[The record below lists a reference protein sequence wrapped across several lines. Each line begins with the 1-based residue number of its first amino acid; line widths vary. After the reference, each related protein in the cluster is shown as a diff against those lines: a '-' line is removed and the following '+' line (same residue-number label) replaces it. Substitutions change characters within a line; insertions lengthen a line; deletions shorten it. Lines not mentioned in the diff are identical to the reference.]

1 MAAIKVASLLT
12 LFLFSPSLSVDES
25 VLPKF
30 SFSWSDDKNK
40 FKSGEIARIS
50 IKVLGNFETNGNASL
65 GQGAFKPTLT
75 VNGKTGNS
83 TYVSGVSQDLGADIS
98 TWKISFIPI
107 VVGVLNIVID
117 DETFKVLDSS
127 LHFEVEPGLMHP
139 SVSVVSWMGLNNV
152 FEAGMNA
159 SILILPMDAFGN
171 NISFSGKEMELQGF
185 SLSLQN
191 ENGSFAIIFNTTH
204 IRWMESGYIS
214 IEFVLVTA
222 GKFLLLVEKESQ
234 ALNGVPLPL
243 EVNSGPLDVSNCVS
257 IWKSELNTWQIFS
270 KMEIMLHQRDR
281 FGNLVSG
288 FYEFDADV
296 VGKETGLSIPVA
308 DFQFEYVEPGIQLM
322 SFTLSEPGNFLLT
335 LSDMEHNK
343 SISSMPYEY
352 TVYIGYCDGSRSIV
366 NGSGLNASIAGESL
380 GFSIYLKDA
389 YGYPSSVQVN
399 ILQTP
404 SRLMTSF
411 LQVSGS
417 LLTQASIFDVSYTP
431 RQSGVY
437 KIFLSSGNIV
447 LNGGQPFIKEV
458 KPGEVNVAYCI
469 VTQFNAKVPREIKND
484 IVVLLVDNFNN
495 PVPSQPSRLNLEITS
510 ANTSSFTT
518 WNFVDNTDG
527 TYIGSYLAMDV
538 GTYRMCVSF
547 DDKHIQPCP
556 FDVNVYSSGY
566 FPKAYDD
573 EVNVWEDESI
583 SFYPMENDYVAGDN
597 ASLVGFSQPD
607 HGSLLRDGNL
617 LRYTPIKDFSGND
630 SFLYTI
636 VDINGNLG
644 IATVYIFV
652 LTAPP
657 QFVSFSGGLQATE
670 DQISPR
676 SGQVLFIL
684 LSLIPTSG
692 IIILFLNVYYYSGFS
707 GLEIS
712 YSDKLE
718 NISVTV
724 QALSGSVILSPMLMQ
739 FRLPGSGRL
748 SVRNGGED
756 GRLLILEGQIGVI
769 NSALHSI
776 QYLGNENF
784 SGVDSLRLTTRNKNG
799 INQLDVP
806 VFVEPVNDPPF
817 INVPHYIMLES
828 NGTESLI
835 FHKETDKFNFSV
847 GDSDLAGFPVYPKI
861 AAGSRVQIRRRVCA
875 RRLRSVGVVVYGR
888 FSAGS
893 FVSVV
898 DLRFDLLDLGQIS
911 AWSARR
917 LAERRC
923 LCSSGGESHFLVTF
937 SVEVTDGFL
946 RTNLPS
952 ELINTTELKFKNIFR
967 WQPIQTYASISK
979 HVNVKASG
987 IRFRGTIKQCNDLM
1001 EQLLHRGGE
1010 NGAIMTLKMSD
1021 MGNYGCFLDC
1031 IERISLPLHVV
1042 ARVNLIRKRPL
1053 SSLAAHVLGSVIV
1066 VESLVVFSLAIVL
1079 LFFTCKCAFLLV
1091 HERRSEHSV
1100 HMNPQ
1105 KPTVDN
1111 AKLLNDNVSTR
1122 IVTRCFPES
1131 IWNRHAPNRQVGETS
1146 ATQNKELPEIN
1157 IVPFE
1162 LEKG

>member
-399 ILQTP
+399 ILQVKITQEADSSYILPTINPRETLNGTKVSSYLVAPPLYEKHVRSLTVYVVVQTP

-417 LLTQASIFDVSYTP
+417 LLTQTSIFDVSYTP

-676 SGQVLFIL
+676 SG
-684 LSLIPTSG
+684 
-692 IIILFLNVYYYSGFS
+692 GFS

-847 GDSDLAGFPVYPKI
+847 GDSDLAGFP
-861 AAGSRVQIRRRVCA
+861 
-875 RRLRSVGVVVYGR
+875 
-888 FSAGS
+888 
-893 FVSVV
+893 
-898 DLRFDLLDLGQIS
+898 
-911 AWSARR
+911 
-917 LAERRC
+917 
-923 LCSSGGESHFLVTF
+923 GGESHFLVTF

-1053 SSLAAHVLGSVIV
+1053 SSLAAHGTCMNDLRVSIRFGLLGLNTFCHLVAVLGSVIV

>member
-1 MAAIKVASLLT
+1 MAIKLISLFT
-12 LFLFSPSLSVDES
+12 LFLLTPSLSLDDES
-25 VLPKF
+25 SLPKF

-40 FKSGEIARIS
+40 FKSGEIALIS

-75 VNGKTGNS
+75 VNSKTGNS
-83 TYVSGVSQDLGADIS
+83 TYITGVSLDLGDDVS

-107 VVGVLNIVID
+107 MVGVFNIIID

-171 NISFSGKEMELQGF
+171 NISFSGKEMEMELQGF
-185 SLSLQN
+185 SLSLLY
-191 ENGSFAIIFNTTH
+191 ENGSFATIFNTTH

-234 ALNGVPLPL
+234 RLNGVPLPL
-243 EVNSGPLDVSNCVS
+243 EVNSAGSLDVSNCVS

-270 KMEIMLHQRDR
+270 KMEILLHQRDR

-296 VGKETGLSIPVA
+296 VGKESGLSIPVA
-308 DFQFEYVEPGIQLM
+308 DFQFKYVEPGIQLM

-366 NGSGLNASIAGESL
+366 NGSGLNASIVGESL
-380 GFSIYLKDA
+380 DFSIYLKDA

-399 ILQTP
+399 ILQVQIIQEADSSYVLPTIKP
-404 SRLMTSF
+404 RETLNGTKVSF
-411 LQVSGS
+411 LPASSS
-417 LLTQASIFDVSYTP
+417 LLTQASIFDVTYTP
-431 RQSGVY
+431 KQSGVY
-437 KIFLSSGNIV
+437 KIFITSGNIV

-458 KPGEVNVAYCI
+458 KAGEVNVAACS
-469 VTQFNAKVPREIKND
+469 VTQFNAKVRKEIKND
-484 IVVLLVDNFNN
+484 IVVLLVDSFNN
-495 PVPSQPSRLNLEITS
+495 PVPSQPSRLKLEITS

-518 WNFVDNTDG
+518 WKFVDNTDG
-527 TYIGSYLAMDV
+527 TYTGSYLVMDV
-538 GTYRMCVSF
+538 GTYQMCVSF

-583 SFYPMENDYVAGDN
+583 SFYPLENDYFAGDN
-597 ASLVGFSQPD
+597 AYIVGFSQPG
-607 HGSLLRDGNL
+607 HGSLLRDGSL
-617 LRYTPIKDFSGND
+617 LRYTPIRDFSGND
-630 SFLYTI
+630 SFPYTI

-644 IATVYIFV
+644 IATVYILV

-657 QFVSFSGGLQATE
+657 QFVSFSGGLQAIE
-670 DQISPR
+670 DLISPR
-676 SGQVLFIL
+676 SG
-684 LSLIPTSG
+684 
-692 IIILFLNVYYYSGFS
+692 GFS

-724 QALSGSVILSPMLMQ
+724 QAHSGLVMLSPMLMQ
-739 FRLPGSGRL
+739 FRPPGSGRL
-748 SVRNGGED
+748 SVKNGGDD

-769 NSALHSI
+769 NPALQSI

-784 SGVDSLRLTTRNKNG
+784 AGVDSLRLTTRNKNG

-806 VFVEPVNDPPF
+806 VFVEPVNTPPF
-817 INVPHYIMLES
+817 INVPNYLMLES

-835 FHKETDKFNFSV
+835 FHKERDKLNFSV
-847 GDSDLAGFPVYPKI
+847 GDPDLASFP
-861 AAGSRVQIRRRVCA
+861 
-875 RRLRSVGVVVYGR
+875 
-888 FSAGS
+888 
-893 FVSVV
+893 
-898 DLRFDLLDLGQIS
+898 
-911 AWSARR
+911 
-917 LAERRC
+917 
-923 LCSSGGESHFLVTF
+923 GGEAHFLVTF

-946 RTNLPS
+946 LTNLPS
-952 ELINTTELKFKNIFR
+952 ELINSTELKFKNLFR
-967 WQPIQTYASISK
+967 WQPIQTYAAISK

-987 IRFRGTIKQCNDLM
+987 IRFRGTIKQCNDMMQYLR
-1001 EQLLHRGGE
+1001 HHGGE
-1010 NGAIMTLKMSD
+1010 NGAILTLKMSD

-1031 IERISLPLHVV
+1031 TERISLPLHAV

-1053 SSLAAHVLGSVIV
+1053 SSLAAHGTCMKRLWSCFDLVWFKIPFCDLVAVLGSVIV
-1066 VESLVVFSLAIVL
+1066 VESLVVFSLSTVL

-1091 HERRSEHSV
+1091 HERRSQHSG

-1105 KPTVDN
+1105 KPPVDN
-1111 AKLLNDNVSTR
+1111 AKLLNENVSTR
-1122 IVTRCFPES
+1122 TITHCFPES
-1131 IWNRHAPNRQVGETS
+1131 MWNRQVGETS
-1146 ATQNKELPEIN
+1146 AKQKKELPEIN

>member
-12 LFLFSPSLSVDES
+12 LFLLTPSLSVDES

-83 TYVSGVSQDLGADIS
+83 TYISGVSLDLGADIS

-107 VVGVLNIVID
+107 VVGVLNIIID
-117 DETFKVLDSS
+117 DESFKVLDSS

-191 ENGSFAIIFNTTH
+191 ENGSFATIFNTTH

-234 ALNGVPLPL
+234 TLNGVPLPL

-308 DFQFEYVEPGIQLM
+308 DFQFEYVDPGIQLM

-366 NGSGLNASIAGESL
+366 NGSGLNASTAGESL

-399 ILQTP
+399 ILQVQIIQEADDSSYILPTITP
-404 SRLMTSF
+404 RETLNGTK
-411 LQVSGS
+411 VSSYRAATPLYEKHGGEA
-417 LLTQASIFDVSYTP
+417 LLNQASVFDVTYTP

-437 KIFLSSGNIV
+437 KIFISSGNIV

-676 SGQVLFIL
+676 SG
-684 LSLIPTSG
+684 
-692 IIILFLNVYYYSGFS
+692 GFS

-847 GDSDLAGFPVYPKI
+847 GDSDLAGFP
-861 AAGSRVQIRRRVCA
+861 GN
-875 RRLRSVGVVVYGR
+875 
-888 FSAGS
+888 
-893 FVSVV
+893 
-898 DLRFDLLDLGQIS
+898 
-911 AWSARR
+911 
-917 LAERRC
+917 
-923 LCSSGGESHFLVTF
+923 
-937 SVEVTDGFL
+937 VTDGFL

-1105 KPTVDN
+1105 KPTVV
-1111 AKLLNDNVSTR
+1111 KRLISLVFSYRHFVSKYKQDMSLFWTR
-1122 IVTRCFPES
+1122 TM
-1131 IWNRHAPNRQVGETS
+1131 PNC
-1146 ATQNKELPEIN
+1146 
-1157 IVPFE
+1157 
-1162 LEKG
+1162 

>member
-1 MAAIKVASLLT
+1 M
-12 LFLFSPSLSVDES
+12 
-25 VLPKF
+25 
-30 SFSWSDDKNK
+30 
-40 FKSGEIARIS
+40 
-50 IKVLGNFETNGNASL
+50 
-65 GQGAFKPTLT
+65 
-75 VNGKTGNS
+75 
-83 TYVSGVSQDLGADIS
+83 
-98 TWKISFIPI
+98 
-107 VVGVLNIVID
+107 VGVLNIVID

-152 FEAGMNA
+152 FEAGTNA
-159 SILILPMDAFGN
+159 SILILPLDAFGN

-191 ENGSFAIIFNTTH
+191 ENGSFATIFNTTH

-234 ALNGVPLPL
+234 TLNGVPLPL
-243 EVNSGPLDVSNCVS
+243 EVNSVGPLDVSNCVS
-257 IWKSELNTWQIFS
+257 IWKSDLNTWQIFS

-308 DFQFEYVEPGIQLM
+308 DFQFEYVDPGIQLM
-322 SFTLSEPGNFLLT
+322 SFTLSEPGSFLIT

-352 TVYIGYCDGSRSIV
+352 TVYIGYCDGARSIV
-366 NGSGLNASIAGESL
+366 NGSGLNASIAGEPL

-389 YGYPSSVQVN
+389 YGYPSSVQVD
-399 ILQTP
+399 ILQVRIIQEADFSYVLPTIKPRETLNGTKVSSYRAATP
-404 SRLMTSF
+404 LYEKH
-411 LQVSGS
+411 GGEA
-417 LLTQASIFDVSYTP
+417 LLKQASVFDVSYTP

-437 KIFLSSGNIV
+437 KIFISSGNIV

-458 KPGEVNVAYCI
+458 KAGEVNVASCI
-469 VTQFNAKVPREIKND
+469 VTQFNAKVPKEIKND
-484 IVVLLVDNFNN
+484 IVVLLVDIFNN

-510 ANTSSFTT
+510 TNTSSFTT

-538 GTYRMCVSF
+538 GTFRMCVTF

-583 SFYPMENDYVAGDN
+583 SFYPLENDYVAGDN

-644 IATVYIFV
+644 IATVYIII

-657 QFVSFSGGLQATE
+657 QFLSFSGGLQATE
-670 DQISPR
+670 DVISPR
-676 SGQVLFIL
+676 SGQVLA
-684 LSLIPTSG
+684 
-692 IIILFLNVYYYSGFS
+692 ILFNSHFSGFS

-718 NISVTV
+718 NISVAV

-769 NSALHSI
+769 NPALHSI

-847 GDSDLAGFPVYPKI
+847 GDPDLAGFP
-861 AAGSRVQIRRRVCA
+861 
-875 RRLRSVGVVVYGR
+875 
-888 FSAGS
+888 
-893 FVSVV
+893 
-898 DLRFDLLDLGQIS
+898 
-911 AWSARR
+911 
-917 LAERRC
+917 
-923 LCSSGGESHFLVTF
+923 GGESHFLVTF

-952 ELINTTELKFKNIFR
+952 ELINSTELKFKNIFR

-1001 EQLLHRGGE
+1001 ERLLHHGGE
-1010 NGAIMTLKMSD
+1010 NGAILTLKMSD

-1031 IERISLPLHVV
+1031 AERISLPLHAV

-1066 VESLVVFSLAIVL
+1066 VESLVVFSLASIL
-1079 LFFTCKCAFLLV
+1079 LFFTCKCAFLLL
-1091 HERRSEHSV
+1091 HERRSQHSV

-1105 KPTVDN
+1105 KPTMDN

>member
-1 MAAIKVASLLT
+1 MAIKVISLFT
-12 LFLFSPSLSVDES
+12 LFLLTPSLTVDDES

-40 FKSGEIARIS
+40 FKSGEVAVIS

-83 TYVSGVSQDLGADIS
+83 TYITGVSLDLGDDVS

-107 VVGVLNIVID
+107 MVGVFNIIID

-127 LHFEVEPGLMHP
+127 LHFEVQPGLMHP

-171 NISFSGKEMELQGF
+171 NISFSGKEMEMELQGF
-185 SLSLQN
+185 SLSLLY
-191 ENGSFAIIFNTTH
+191 ENGSFATIFNTTH

-234 ALNGVPLPL
+234 TLNGVPLPL
-243 EVNSGPLDVSNCVS
+243 VVNSAGSLDVSNCVS

-270 KMEIMLHQRDR
+270 KMEILLHQRDR

-308 DFQFEYVEPGIQLM
+308 DFQFKYVEPGIQLM

-352 TVYIGYCDGSRSIV
+352 TVNIGYCDGLRSIV

-380 GFSIYLKDA
+380 DFSIYLKDA

-399 ILQTP
+399 ILLVQIIQEADSSYVLPTIKP
-404 SRLMTSF
+404 RETLNATKVSSHPVSF
-411 LQVSGS
+411 LPASSS
-417 LLTQASIFDVSYTP
+417 LLTQASIFDVTYTP
-431 RQSGVY
+431 KQSGVY
-437 KIFLSSGNIV
+437 KIFISSGNIV

-458 KPGEVNVAYCI
+458 KAGMIRLQYRDLDNYIFVFVISTLFSFSLGEVNVAACS
-469 VTQFNAKVPREIKND
+469 VTQFNAKVPNAIKND
-484 IVVLLVDNFNN
+484 IVVLLVDSFNN
-495 PVPSQPSRLNLEITS
+495 PVPSQPSPLKLEITS

-518 WNFVDNTDG
+518 WKFVDNTDG
-527 TYIGSYLAMDV
+527 TYTGSYLVMDV
-538 GTYRMCVSF
+538 GTYQMCVSF

-556 FDVNVYSSGY
+556 FDINVYSSGY

-583 SFYPMENDYVAGDN
+583 SFYPLENDYFAGDN
-597 ASLVGFSQPD
+597 AYIVGFSQPG
-607 HGSLLRDGNL
+607 HGSLLRDGSL
-617 LRYTPIKDFSGND
+617 LRYTPIRDFSGND
-630 SFLYTI
+630 SFPYTI

-644 IATVYIFV
+644 IATVYILV

-670 DQISPR
+670 DLISPR
-676 SGQVLFIL
+676 SGQVLFIFFVFNL
-684 LSLIPTSG
+684 HFSG
-692 IIILFLNVYYYSGFS
+692 IVILFLNVYYSGFS

-724 QALSGSVILSPMLMQ
+724 QALSGLVMLSPMLMQ
-739 FRLPGSGRL
+739 FRPPGSGRL
-748 SVRNGGED
+748 SVRNGGDD

-769 NSALHSI
+769 NPALKSI

-784 SGVDSLRLTTRNKNG
+784 AGVDSLRLTTRNKNG

-806 VFVEPVNDPPF
+806 VFVEPVNTPPF
-817 INVPHYIMLES
+817 INVPNYIMLES

-835 FHKETDKFNFSV
+835 FHKERDKFNFSV
-847 GDSDLAGFPVYPKI
+847 GDPDLASFP
-861 AAGSRVQIRRRVCA
+861 
-875 RRLRSVGVVVYGR
+875 
-888 FSAGS
+888 
-893 FVSVV
+893 
-898 DLRFDLLDLGQIS
+898 
-911 AWSARR
+911 
-917 LAERRC
+917 
-923 LCSSGGESHFLVTF
+923 GGEAHFLVTF
-937 SVEVTDGFL
+937 SVEVTDGSL
-946 RTNLPS
+946 LTNLPS
-952 ELINTTELKFKNIFR
+952 ELINSSELKFKNLFR
-967 WQPIQTYASISK
+967 WQPIQTYAAISK

-987 IRFRGTIKQCNDLM
+987 IRFRGTIKQCNDM
-1001 EQLLHRGGE
+1001 MQHLLHHGGE
-1010 NGAIMTLKMSD
+1010 NGAILTLKMSD

-1031 IERISLPLHVV
+1031 TERISLPLHAV

-1066 VESLVVFSLAIVL
+1066 VESLVVFSLATVL
-1079 LFFTCKCAFLLV
+1079 LFFTCKCAFLLL
-1091 HERRSEHSV
+1091 HERRSQHSV

-1105 KPTVDN
+1105 KPTVGN
-1111 AKLLNDNVSTR
+1111 SELLNENVSARR
-1122 IVTRCFPES
+1122 ITRCFPES
-1131 IWNRHAPNRQVGETS
+1131 MWNRQVGETS
-1146 ATQNKELPEIN
+1146 AKQKKELPEIN

>member
-1 MAAIKVASLLT
+1 MAIKLISLFT
-12 LFLFSPSLSVDES
+12 LFLLTPSLSLDDES
-25 VLPKF
+25 FLPKF
-30 SFSWSDDKNK
+30 SFSWSDDKNE
-40 FKSGEIARIS
+40 FQSGEIALIS
-50 IKVLGNFETNGNASL
+50 IKVLGNFETSGNASL

-75 VNGKTGNS
+75 VNSKTGNS
-83 TYVSGVSQDLGADIS
+83 TYITGVSLDLGDDVS

-107 VVGVLNIVID
+107 MVGVFNIVIED
-117 DETFKVLDSS
+117 KTFKVLDSS

-171 NISFSGKEMELQGF
+171 NISFSGKEMEMELQGF
-185 SLSLQN
+185 SLSLLY
-191 ENGSFAIIFNTTH
+191 ENGSFATVFNTTH

-234 ALNGVPLPL
+234 TLNGVPLPL
-243 EVNSGPLDVSNCVS
+243 QVNSAGSLDVSNCVS

-270 KMEIMLHQRDR
+270 KMEILLHQRDQ

-296 VGKETGLSIPVA
+296 VGKESGLSIPVA
-308 DFQFEYVEPGIQLM
+308 DFQFEYVEQGIQLM

-380 GFSIYLKDA
+380 DFSIYLKDA

-399 ILQTP
+399 ILLVQIILEADSSYVLPTIKP
-404 SRLMTSF
+404 RETLNGTKVSSHPVSF
-411 LQVSGS
+411 LPASSS
-417 LLTQASIFDVSYTP
+417 LLTQASIFDVTYTP
-431 RQSGVY
+431 KQSGVY
-437 KIFLSSGNIV
+437 KIFITSGNVV

-458 KPGEVNVAYCI
+458 KAGDVNVATCS
-469 VTQFNAKVPREIKND
+469 VTQFNQKVPKEIKND
-484 IVVLLVDNFNN
+484 IVVLLVDSFNN
-495 PVPSQPSRLNLEITS
+495 PVPSQPSRLKLEITS

-518 WNFVDNTDG
+518 WKFVDNTDG
-527 TYIGSYLAMDV
+527 TYTCSYLAMDV
-538 GTYRMCVSF
+538 GTYQMCVSF

-556 FDVNVYSSGY
+556 FDVNVYSSKYFYFYFFHFNMSLRFSLDFLGGY

-583 SFYPMENDYVAGDN
+583 SFYPLENDYFAGDN
-597 ASLVGFSQPD
+597 AYIVGFSQPG
-607 HGSLLRDGNL
+607 HGSLLRDGSL
-617 LRYTPIKDFSGND
+617 LRYTPIRDFSGND
-630 SFLYTI
+630 SFPYTI

-644 IATVYIFV
+644 IATVYILV

-670 DQISPR
+670 DLISPR
-676 SGQVLFIL
+676 SGQVLFIFFVFNPHF
-684 LSLIPTSG
+684 SAIV
-692 IIILFLNVYYYSGFS
+692 ILFLNVNYSGFS

-724 QALSGSVILSPMLMQ
+724 QALSGLVMLSPMLMQ
-739 FRLPGSGRL
+739 FRPPGSGRL
-748 SVRNGGED
+748 LVRNGGED

-769 NSALHSI
+769 NPALKSI

-784 SGVDSLRLTTRNKNG
+784 AGVDSLRLTTRNKNG

-806 VFVEPVNDPPF
+806 VFVEPVNTPPF
-817 INVPHYIMLES
+817 INVPNYIMLES

-835 FHKETDKFNFSV
+835 FHKERDKFNFSV
-847 GDSDLAGFPVYPKI
+847 GDPDLASFP
-861 AAGSRVQIRRRVCA
+861 
-875 RRLRSVGVVVYGR
+875 
-888 FSAGS
+888 
-893 FVSVV
+893 
-898 DLRFDLLDLGQIS
+898 
-911 AWSARR
+911 
-917 LAERRC
+917 
-923 LCSSGGESHFLVTF
+923 GGEAHFLVTF

-946 RTNLPS
+946 LTNLPS
-952 ELINTTELKFKNIFR
+952 ELINSTELKFKNLFR
-967 WQPIQTYASISK
+967 WQPIQTYAAISK

-987 IRFRGTIKQCNDLM
+987 IRIRGTINQCNDLM
-1001 EQLLHRGGE
+1001 QYLRHHGGE
-1010 NGAIMTLKMSD
+1010 NGAILTLKMSD

-1031 IERISLPLHVV
+1031 TERISLPLHAV

-1066 VESLVVFSLAIVL
+1066 VESLV
-1079 LFFTCKCAFLLV
+1079 
-1091 HERRSEHSV
+1091 
-1100 HMNPQ
+1100 
-1105 KPTVDN
+1105 DN
-1111 AKLLNDNVSTR
+1111 AELLNENVSTR
-1122 IVTRCFPES
+1122 TITHCFPES
-1131 IWNRHAPNRQVGETS
+1131 MWNRQVGETS
-1146 ATQNKELPEIN
+1146 AKQKKELPEIN

>member
-1 MAAIKVASLLT
+1 MAIKLISLFT
-12 LFLFSPSLSVDES
+12 LFLLTPSLSLDDES
-25 VLPKF
+25 FLPKF

-40 FKSGEIARIS
+40 FKSGELALIS

-75 VNGKTGNS
+75 VNSKTGNS
-83 TYVSGVSQDLGADIS
+83 TYITGVSLDLGDDVS
-98 TWKISFIPI
+98 TLKISFIPI
-107 VVGVLNIVID
+107 MVGVFNIIID

-171 NISFSGKEMELQGF
+171 NISFSGKEMEMELQGF
-185 SLSLQN
+185 SLSLLY
-191 ENGSFAIIFNTTH
+191 ENGSFATIFNTTD

-222 GKFLLLVEKESQ
+222 GKFLLLVEQESQ
-234 ALNGVPLPL
+234 RLNGVPLSL
-243 EVNSGPLDVSNCVS
+243 VVNSAGSLDVSNCVS

-270 KMEIMLHQRDR
+270 KMEIILHQRDQ

-288 FYEFDADV
+288 SYEFDADV
-296 VGKETGLSIPVA
+296 VGKESGLSIPVA
-308 DFQFEYVEPGIQLM
+308 DFQFMYVEPEIQLM

-380 GFSIYLKDA
+380 DFSIYLKDA

-399 ILQTP
+399 ILQVKIIQEADSSYVLPTIKP
-404 SRLMTSF
+404 RETLNGTKVSF
-411 LQVSGS
+411 LPASSS
-417 LLTQASIFDVSYTP
+417 LLTQASIFDVTYTP
-431 RQSGVY
+431 KQSGVY
-437 KIFLSSGNIV
+437 KIFISSGNIV

-458 KPGEVNVAYCI
+458 KAGEVNVATCS
-469 VTQFNAKVPREIKND
+469 VTQFNAKVRKEIKND
-484 IVVLLVDNFNN
+484 IVVLLVDGFNN
-495 PVPSQPSRLNLEITS
+495 PVPSQPSRLKLEITS

-518 WNFVDNTDG
+518 WKFVDNTDG
-527 TYIGSYLAMDV
+527 TYTGSYLVMDV
-538 GTYRMCVSF
+538 GTYQMCVSF

-583 SFYPMENDYVAGDN
+583 SFYPLENDYFAGDK
-597 ASLVGFSQPD
+597 AYIVGFSQPG
-607 HGSLLRDGNL
+607 HGSLLRDGSL
-617 LRYTPIKDFSGND
+617 LRYTPIRDFSGND
-630 SFLYTI
+630 SFPYTI

-644 IATVYIFV
+644 IATVYILV

-670 DQISPR
+670 DLISPR
-676 SGQVLFIL
+676 SG
-684 LSLIPTSG
+684 
-692 IIILFLNVYYYSGFS
+692 GFS

-724 QALSGSVILSPMLMQ
+724 QALSGLVLLSPMLMQ
-739 FRLPGSGRL
+739 FRPPGSGRL
-748 SVRNGGED
+748 SVKNGGDD

-769 NSALHSI
+769 NPALKSI

-784 SGVDSLRLTTRNKNG
+784 AGVDSLRLTTRNKNG

-806 VFVEPVNDPPF
+806 VFVEPVNTPPF
-817 INVPHYIMLES
+817 INVPNYIMLES

-835 FHKETDKFNFSV
+835 FHKERDKFNFSV
-847 GDSDLAGFPVYPKI
+847 GDPDLASFP
-861 AAGSRVQIRRRVCA
+861 
-875 RRLRSVGVVVYGR
+875 
-888 FSAGS
+888 
-893 FVSVV
+893 
-898 DLRFDLLDLGQIS
+898 
-911 AWSARR
+911 
-917 LAERRC
+917 
-923 LCSSGGESHFLVTF
+923 GGEAHFLITF

-952 ELINTTELKFKNIFR
+952 ELINSTELKFKNIFR
-967 WQPIQTYASISK
+967 WQPIQTYAAISK

-987 IRFRGTIKQCNDLM
+987 IRFRGTIKQCNDM
-1001 EQLLHRGGE
+1001 MQHLLHHGGE
-1010 NGAIMTLKMSD
+1010 NGAILTLKMSD

-1031 IERISLPLHVV
+1031 TERISLPLHAV

-1066 VESLVVFSLAIVL
+1066 VESLVVFSLASIL

-1091 HERRSEHSV
+1091 HERRSQHSTV

-1105 KPTVDN
+1105 KPPVDN
-1111 AKLLNDNVSTR
+1111 AELLNENVSARR
-1122 IVTRCFPES
+1122 ITRCFPES
-1131 IWNRHAPNRQVGETS
+1131 MWNRQVGETS
-1146 ATQNKELPEIN
+1146 AKQKKELPEIN

>member
-1 MAAIKVASLLT
+1 
-12 LFLFSPSLSVDES
+12 
-25 VLPKF
+25 
-30 SFSWSDDKNK
+30 
-40 FKSGEIARIS
+40 
-50 IKVLGNFETNGNASL
+50 
-65 GQGAFKPTLT
+65 
-75 VNGKTGNS
+75 
-83 TYVSGVSQDLGADIS
+83 
-98 TWKISFIPI
+98 
-107 VVGVLNIVID
+107 
-117 DETFKVLDSS
+117 
-127 LHFEVEPGLMHP
+127 
-139 SVSVVSWMGLNNV
+139 
-152 FEAGMNA
+152 
-159 SILILPMDAFGN
+159 
-171 NISFSGKEMELQGF
+171 MELQGF

-191 ENGSFAIIFNTTH
+191 ENGSFATIFNTTH

-234 ALNGVPLPL
+234 TLNGVPLPL

-257 IWKSELNTWQIFS
+257 IWKSDLNTWQIFS

-308 DFQFEYVEPGIQLM
+308 DFQFEYVDPGIQLM
-322 SFTLSEPGNFLLT
+322 SFTLSEPGSFLIT

-352 TVYIGYCDGSRSIV
+352 TVYIGYCDGARSIV
-366 NGSGLNASIAGESL
+366 NGSGLNASIAGEPL

-389 YGYPSSVQVN
+389 YGYPSSVQVD
-399 ILQTP
+399 ILQVRIIQEADFSYVLPTIKPRETLNGTKVSSYRAATP
-404 SRLMTSF
+404 LYEKH
-411 LQVSGS
+411 GGEA
-417 LLTQASIFDVSYTP
+417 LLKQASVFDVSYTP

-437 KIFLSSGNIV
+437 KIFISSGNIV

-458 KPGEVNVAYCI
+458 KAGEVNVASCI
-469 VTQFNAKVPREIKND
+469 VTQFNAKVPKEIKND
-484 IVVLLVDNFNN
+484 IVVLLVDIFNN

-510 ANTSSFTT
+510 TNTSSFTT

-538 GTYRMCVSF
+538 GTFRMCVTF

-583 SFYPMENDYVAGDN
+583 SFYPLENDYVAGDN

-644 IATVYIFV
+644 IATVYIII

-657 QFVSFSGGLQATE
+657 QFLSFSGGLQATE
-670 DQISPR
+670 DVISPR
-676 SGQVLFIL
+676 SGQVLA
-684 LSLIPTSG
+684 
-692 IIILFLNVYYYSGFS
+692 ILFNSHFSGFS

-718 NISVTV
+718 NISVAV

-769 NSALHSI
+769 NPALHSI
-776 QYLGNENF
+776 QYLGYICYPRYSYLRHKNENF

-847 GDSDLAGFPVYPKI
+847 GDPDLAGFP
-861 AAGSRVQIRRRVCA
+861 
-875 RRLRSVGVVVYGR
+875 
-888 FSAGS
+888 
-893 FVSVV
+893 
-898 DLRFDLLDLGQIS
+898 
-911 AWSARR
+911 
-917 LAERRC
+917 
-923 LCSSGGESHFLVTF
+923 GGESHFLVTF

-952 ELINTTELKFKNIFR
+952 ELINSTELKFKNIFR

-1001 EQLLHRGGE
+1001 ERLLHHGGE
-1010 NGAIMTLKMSD
+1010 NGAILTLKMSD

-1031 IERISLPLHVV
+1031 AERISLPLHAV

-1066 VESLVVFSLAIVL
+1066 VESLVVFSLASIL
-1079 LFFTCKCAFLLV
+1079 LFFTCKCAFLLL
-1091 HERRSEHSV
+1091 HERRSQHSV

-1105 KPTVDN
+1105 KPTMDN

-1131 IWNRHAPNRQVGETS
+1131 IWNRHAPNRYRIIAQVGETS

>member
-1 MAAIKVASLLT
+1 MAIKVASLLT
-12 LFLFSPSLSVDES
+12 LFLLTPSLSVDES
-25 VLPKF
+25 SLPKF

-40 FKSGEIARIS
+40 FKSGEVAVIS
-50 IKVLGNFETNGNASL
+50 IKVLGNFEANGNASL

-83 TYVSGVSQDLGADIS
+83 TYISGVSLDLGDDVN
-98 TWKISFIPI
+98 TWKIYFTPI
-107 VVGVLNIVID
+107 MVGVFNIVID
-117 DETFKVLDSS
+117 DELFKVLDSS
-127 LHFEVEPGLMHP
+127 LHFDVEPGLMHP
-139 SVSVVSWMGLNNV
+139 SVCAVSWMGLNNV

-171 NISFSGKEMELQGF
+171 NISFSGKEMDLQGF
-185 SLSLQN
+185 SLSLLD
-191 ENGSFAIIFNTTH
+191 ENGSFATIFNTTH

-222 GKFLLLVEKESQ
+222 GKFSLLVEKESQ
-234 ALNGVPLPL
+234 TLNGVPLPL

-270 KMEIMLHQRDR
+270 KMEILLHQRDR

-308 DFQFEYVEPGIQLM
+308 DFQFKYVDPGIQLM
-322 SFTLSEPGNFLLT
+322 SFTLSEPGNFFLT

-352 TVYIGYCDGSRSIV
+352 TVYISYCDGSRSIV
-366 NGSGLNASIAGESL
+366 NGSGLNASVAGESL
-380 GFSIYLKDA
+380 SFSIYLKDA

-399 ILQTP
+399 ILQVRIIHEVDSSDVLPTIKP
-404 SRLMTSF
+404 RETLNGTKV
-411 LQVSGS
+411 LYEKHGIEASGN

-431 RQSGVY
+431 KQSGVY
-437 KIFLSSGNIV
+437 KIFISSGNIV
-447 LNGGQPFIKEV
+447 LNGGQPFIKKV
-458 KPGEVNVAYCI
+458 KPGEVNVAASS
-469 VTQFNAKVPREIKND
+469 VTQFNAKAPKEIKNN
-484 IVVLLVDNFNN
+484 IVVLLVDVFNN
-495 PVPSQPSRLNLEITS
+495 PVPSQPSRLKLEITS

-518 WNFVDNTDG
+518 WKFVDNTDG
-527 TYIGSYLAMDV
+527 TYTGSYLAMDV

-547 DDKHIQPCP
+547 GDQHIQPCP

-573 EVNVWEDESI
+573 AINVWEDESI
-583 SFYPMENDYVAGDN
+583 SFYPLENDYFAGDN
-597 ASLVGFSQPD
+597 ASIVGFSQPV

-636 VDINGNLG
+636 VDINGDLG
-644 IATVYIFV
+644 IATVYIII

-670 DQISPR
+670 DLISPR
-676 SGQVLFIL
+676 SG
-684 LSLIPTSG
+684 
-692 IIILFLNVYYYSGFS
+692 GFS

-724 QALSGSVILSPMLMQ
+724 QALSGLVILCPMLMQ

-769 NSALHSI
+769 NPALHSI

-784 SGVDSLRLTTRNKNG
+784 AGVDSLRLTTRNKNG

-817 INVPHYIMLES
+817 INVPNYIMLES

-835 FHKETDKFNFSV
+835 FHKETDRFNFSV
-847 GDSDLAGFPVYPKI
+847 GDPDLAGFP
-861 AAGSRVQIRRRVCA
+861 
-875 RRLRSVGVVVYGR
+875 
-888 FSAGS
+888 
-893 FVSVV
+893 
-898 DLRFDLLDLGQIS
+898 
-911 AWSARR
+911 
-917 LAERRC
+917 
-923 LCSSGGESHFLVTF
+923 GGESNFLVTF
-937 SVEVTDGFL
+937 SVEVTDGSL

-952 ELINTTELKFKNIFR
+952 ELINSTELKFKNIFR
-967 WQPIQTYASISK
+967 WQPIQTYAAISK

-1001 EQLLHRGGE
+1001 EHLLHHGGE
-1010 NGAIMTLKMSD
+1010 NGAILTLKMSD
-1021 MGNYGCFLDC
+1021 TGNYGCFLDC
-1031 IERISLPLHVV
+1031 TERISLPLHAE

-1066 VESLVVFSLAIVL
+1066 VESLVVFSLASLL

-1100 HMNPQ
+1100 HMDPQ
-1105 KPTVDN
+1105 KLTVDN
-1111 AKLLNDNVSTR
+1111 AELLNKNVSTR
-1122 IVTRCFPES
+1122 TITRFLES
-1131 IWNRHAPNRQVGETS
+1131 IWNRNAPNRQVGETS
-1146 ATQNKELPEIN
+1146 AKQNKELPEIN

-1162 LEKG
+1162 VEAKS

>member
-1 MAAIKVASLLT
+1 MAIKVATLLT
-12 LFLFSPSLSVDES
+12 LFLLTPSLSEDES
-25 VLPKF
+25 SLPKF

-40 FKSGEIARIS
+40 FKSGEVALIS
-50 IKVLGNFETNGNASL
+50 IKVLGNFEANGNASL

-83 TYVSGVSQDLGADIS
+83 TYISGVSLDLGDDVN
-98 TWKISFIPI
+98 TWKISFTPI
-107 VVGVLNIVID
+107 MVGVFNIVID

-127 LHFEVEPGLMHP
+127 LHFEVEPGSMHP
-139 SVSVVSWMGLNNV
+139 SVCVVSWMGLNNV

-171 NISFSGKEMELQGF
+171 NLSFSGKETELQGF
-185 SLSLQN
+185 SLSLLD
-191 ENGSFAIIFNTTH
+191 ENGSFATIFNTTH

-222 GKFLLLVEKESQ
+222 GKFSLLVEKESQ
-234 ALNGVPLPL
+234 TLNGVPLPL

-270 KMEIMLHQRDR
+270 KMEILLHQRDR

-308 DFQFEYVEPGIQLM
+308 DFQFKYVEPGIQLM
-322 SFTLSEPGNFLLT
+322 SFTLSEQGNFLLT

-343 SISSMPYEY
+343 TISNMPYEY
-352 TVYIGYCDGSRSIV
+352 TVYIGYCDGSRSVV
-366 NGSGLNASIAGESL
+366 NGSGLNASTAGESL

-399 ILQTP
+399 ILQVRIIREADSSDVLPTIKP
-404 SRLMTSF
+404 RETLNGTKVLYEKHGIEEVSF
-411 LQVSGS
+411 LQASGN

-431 RQSGVY
+431 KQSGVY
-437 KIFLSSGNIV
+437 KIIISSGNIV
-447 LNGGQPFIKEV
+447 LNGGQPFIKKV
-458 KPGEVNVAYCI
+458 KPGGVNVAACS
-469 VTQFNAKVPREIKND
+469 VTQFNAKVPKEIKND
-484 IVVLLVDNFNN
+484 IVVLLVDVFNN
-495 PVPSQPSRLNLEITS
+495 PVPSQPSRLKLEITS

-518 WNFVDNTDG
+518 WKFVDNTDG

-573 EVNVWEDESI
+573 AINVWEDESI
-583 SFYPMENDYVAGDN
+583 SFYPLENDYFAGDN
-597 ASLVGFSQPD
+597 ASIVGFSQPG

-636 VDINGNLG
+636 VDINGDLG
-644 IATVYIFV
+644 IATVYITI

-657 QFVSFSGGLQATE
+657 QFASFSGGLQATE
-670 DQISPR
+670 DLTSPR
-676 SGQVLFIL
+676 SG
-684 LSLIPTSG
+684 
-692 IIILFLNVYYYSGFS
+692 GFS

-724 QALSGSVILSPMLMQ
+724 QAISGSVILSPMLMQ

-748 SVRNGGED
+748 SVRNSGED
-756 GRLLILEGQIGVI
+756 GRLLILEGQIEVI
-769 NSALHSI
+769 NPALHSI

-784 SGVDSLRLTTRNKNG
+784 AGVDSLRLTTRNKNG

-817 INVPHYIMLES
+817 INAPQYIMLES
-828 NGTESLI
+828 NGTESLV
-835 FHKETDKFNFSV
+835 FRKESDKFNFSV
-847 GDSDLAGFPVYPKI
+847 GDPDLAGFP
-861 AAGSRVQIRRRVCA
+861 
-875 RRLRSVGVVVYGR
+875 
-888 FSAGS
+888 
-893 FVSVV
+893 
-898 DLRFDLLDLGQIS
+898 
-911 AWSARR
+911 
-917 LAERRC
+917 
-923 LCSSGGESHFLVTF
+923 GGESHFLVTF

-952 ELINTTELKFKNIFR
+952 ELINSTELKFKNIFR
-967 WQPIQTYASISK
+967 WQPIQTYAAISK

-1001 EQLLHRGGE
+1001 EQLLHHGGE
-1010 NGAIMTLKMSD
+1010 NGAILTLKMSD

-1031 IERISLPLHVV
+1031 TERISLPLHAE

-1066 VESLVVFSLAIVL
+1066 VESLAVFSLASIL

-1091 HERRSEHSV
+1091 HERRSAHSV

-1105 KPTVDN
+1105 KLTDN
-1111 AKLLNDNVSTR
+1111 AELLNENVSTR
-1122 IVTRCFPES
+1122 TITRCFPES
-1131 IWNRHAPNRQVGETS
+1131 ICNRHAPNRQVGETS
-1146 ATQNKELPEIN
+1146 TKQNKELPEIN
-1157 IVPFE
+1157 IVP
-1162 LEKG
+1162 LEVEARS